1 MILILLDTGIR
12 VAELASLKRT
22 DINIDTR
29 AVRIIGKGDK
39 ERIVG
44 VSLPTRQALLAYT
57 RKRTDNHDA
66 LWVSEERR
74 PMTTEGIKTTI
85 QKISQYA
92 KIEGDKT
99 GPHTY
104 RHTAARRYLMN
115 GGDLRTLQYMM
126 GHADIATAQIYL
138 SDISDVDMFKVHEKV
153 SPVENLLQTT
163 KRRVIRV

>member
-22 DINIDTR
+22 DINIDTG

-39 ERIVG
+39 ERIVR

-57 RKRTDNHDA
+57 RKRTDNYDA

-92 KIEGDKT
+92 KIEGDKDV
-99 GPHTY
+99 
-104 RHTAARRYLMN
+104 TAHLP
-115 GGDLRTLQYMM
+115 GTLQP
-126 GHADIATAQIYL
+126 GSI
-138 SDISDVDMFKVHEKV
+138 
-153 SPVENLLQTT
+153 
-163 KRRVIRV
+163 